1 MTKLST
7 KATYILI
14 ATLFVFGILIG
25 GIVSYLAFTPRQK
38 QAYVQLSELYGEFQ
52 YKLELEKELTQLQT
66 VRKKTLDSLQQRLGE
81 LAAQPTQT
89 QAFIQQRDAF
99 YQIQT
104 NYEEERRQV
113 VQAMDQKIW
122 KQLNQ
127 YVSDYG
133 RIHGYHLIL
142 GADGTGTVMYVDP
155 STNITSELKDYVN
168 QRYKGKP
175 KV

>member
-1 MTKLST
+1 MST
-7 KATYILI
+7 KATYVLI
-14 ATLFVFGILIG
+14 AMLFVFGIVIG
-25 GIVSYLAFTPRQK
+25 GLVSYLAFKPAQK
-38 QAYVQLSELYGEFQ
+38 QAYVQLSELYNEFQ
-52 YKLELEKELTQLQT
+52 YKQELEKELTQLQT
-66 VRKKTLDSLQQRLGE
+66 IRKKTLDSLQQRLGE

-89 QAFIQQRDAF
+89 QVFVQQRDAF
-99 YQIQT
+99 YQLQT
-104 NYEEERRQV
+104 KYEEERQQV

-133 RIHGYHLIL
+133 RIHGFQLIL
-142 GADGTGTVMYVDP
+142 GADGSGTVMYIDP